1 MNGRK
6 YIYKN
11 YLRNTCDAY
20 IKQSMKHSKIIFFYL
35 CVFHDI
41 WVHIRFLLTYFLLDQ
56 RLRKGTLQW
65 KGKQI
70 FLCEGDFD
78 IAAFYRNFKLRT
90 LLIFRNDLH
99 SFTHIMVLVGTVD
112 HVLSSQ
118 QFTTHHQTSVASVT
132 HDWTDINK
140 TLIMPLVWMDRIYWK
155 SDRRGCQRL

>member
-1 MNGRK
+1 MRR
-6 YIYKN
+6 IYKTVYEAFEDFVEWFN
-11 YLRNTCDAY
+11 WGFL
-20 IKQSMKHSKIIFFYL
+20 IFFST
-35 CVFHDI
+35 CVSFMSFEFI
-41 WVHIRFLLTYFLLDQ
+41 FVFFLLISYWISDQ

-65 KGKQI
+65 TGKQI